1 MAHRTGADRWFRN
14 QPTTCEF
21 RAPHHER
28 VPTLIDDLIR
38 FAHRTDIDPLAKA
51 LLAHAQFETIHPFP
65 DGNGRTGR
73 ALIHAMLRR
82 DRLTRNVTVA
92 VSSGLLTEIDRYFD
106 ALGAYRNGD
115 PNPIIELGAHASLE
129 AIDNGRQLATEM
141 RDARTVWAERA
152 SGVRSDSVAWKVI
165 NSLIEHPVV
174 DADSVSSRFN
184 VSAVAARTAINRLAE
199 LDILEQASVG
209 LRFRTWIAPDVATAL
224 DRFAARSGRRR
235 TGNA

>member
-1 MAHRTGADRWFRN
+1 
-14 QPTTCEF
+14 
-21 RAPHHER
+21 
-28 VPTLIDDLIR
+28 
-38 FAHRTDIDPLAKA
+38 
-51 LLAHAQFETIHPFP
+51 
-65 DGNGRTGR
+65 
-73 ALIHAMLRR
+73 
-82 DRLTRNVTVA
+82 
-92 VSSGLLTEIDRYFD
+92 
-106 ALGAYRNGD
+106 
-115 PNPIIELGAHASLE
+115 
-129 AIDNGRQLATEM
+129 M

-199 LDILEQASVG
+199 LGILEQASVG
-209 LRFRTWIAPDVATAL
+209 LRFRKWIAPDVATAL